1 MKGIILCASSKNTN
15 WMTKKYI
22 NEYYIDVE
30 WVYLDTD
37 STTIPDYVG
46 SMFDLNI
53 LIKMGLRQYDI
64 VIIDVGFLGATLIK
78 EGYNVKEGQ
87 LLSACLLA
95 KIGAKVM
102 YTQLIKQYTTELYI
116 KPAKNKKLDITY
128 LRNNAKVL
136 NDLISELG
144 KSVGLE
150 LLNIDTRE
158 KNINGKLFKYDYVS
172 FIRKN

>member
-1 MKGIILCASSKNTN
+1 MKGVILCASSKNTSRI
-15 WMTKKYI
+15 TKEYI
-22 NEYYIDVE
+22 NEYYVDVE

-37 STTIPDYVG
+37 STTNPNYIG

-53 LIKMGLRQYDI
+53 LIKMGLHQYDI
-64 VIIDVGFLGATLIK
+64 VIIDVGFLAAGLIK

-95 KIGAKVM
+95 KMGARVI
-102 YTQLIKQYTTELYI
+102 YTQLIKQYTTELFM
-116 KPAKNKKLDITY
+116 KNKNIDLKD
-128 LRNNAKVL
+128 LRSNVKVVNN
-136 NDLISELG
+136 LISELG

-158 KNINGKLFKYDYVS
+158 KSVNGRPFEYDYVS
-172 FIRKN
+172 FIRIN